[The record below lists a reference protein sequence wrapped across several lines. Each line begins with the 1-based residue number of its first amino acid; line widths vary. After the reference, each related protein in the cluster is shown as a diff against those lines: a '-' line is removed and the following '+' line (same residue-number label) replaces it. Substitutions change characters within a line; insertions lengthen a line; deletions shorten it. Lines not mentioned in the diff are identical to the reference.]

1 MTENLPPEPQ
11 EGTKTLRLPKSVV
24 EKQTPLQLEVV
35 ENLPLTSFLLRKSK
49 TMAEI
54 KAWLQ
59 KMWSRID
66 HLLLT
71 YSDSGSTAYPI
82 FNSDSRSAACPI
94 FNSVILGGGYFT
106 LPIISR
112 ECFCGSD

>member
-1 MTENLPPEPQ
+1 VAENLPPEPQ

-71 YSDSGSTAYPI
+71 ATAEVRMISYKWGVWI
-82 FNSDSRSAACPI
+82 
-94 FNSVILGGGYFT
+94 ILCKWFFY
-106 LPIISR
+106 R
-112 ECFCGSD
+112 YD

>member
-24 EKQTPLQLEVV
+24 ENQAPLLLEVA
-35 ENLPLTSFLLRKSK
+35 ENLSLNRFFLRKSK
-49 TMAEI
+49 KMAEI

-71 YSDSGSTAYPI
+71 ATAEVRMISYKWG
-82 FNSDSRSAACPI
+82 
-94 FNSVILGGGYFT
+94 VWMILCKWFFY
-106 LPIISR
+106 R
-112 ECFCGSD
+112 YD